1 MIAKNY
7 IRAAIIVLLAVAG
20 WNCSGSNSPMMPDA
34 GVQIAAFAKQLVETQ
49 TTDNNEPAKTE
60 DKNLVDNQD
69 PSSFDPDGSTFPPSF
84 FQ

>member
-1 MIAKNY
+1 MKNHL
-7 IRAAIIVLLAVAG
+7 RVAIVVLLGAAG
-20 WNCSGSNSPMMPDA
+20 WNCSGSSSAPMPDA

-49 TTDNNEPAKTE
+49 TADNTEPTRTE

-69 PSSFDPDGSTFPPSF
+69 PSSFDPDGNTFPPSF